1 VLAGYIL
8 FFNRKERTAFFYDQK
23 VFDQFEGKLDLEAKL
38 KSQAEADRKLLD
50 SMASLMQSGRQDLN
64 ATYQQNLRQS
74 SQNYQQLSEKYT
86 SDIWKHINGEVA
98 NFGREKGYDYI
109 FGASGN
115 GSLMYADSLNDIT
128 GDVIKYLNEK
138 YK

>member
-1 VLAGYIL
+1 MTDEGGVCWQEICF

-50 SMASLMQSGRQDLN
+50 SLASLMQSGRQDLN

-98 NFGREKGYDYI
+98 NF
-109 FGASGN
+109 
-115 GSLMYADSLNDIT
+115 
-128 GDVIKYLNEK
+128 
-138 YK
+138 